1 MLKLLQRKR
10 QREVVIVTDL
20 NQATEP
26 CRGSTWTGME
36 KMRAANRT
44 RPAAA
49 ASQTFHYPLV
59 KEYTLK
65 SYLGCYYKVRPI
77 PELRDIG
84 RSDEPTHDVL
94 KE

>member
-10 QREVVIVTDL
+10 RGGGDRDGPQPGNRALPGQHVDWNGKNASCKPNKTSRSSFPDL
-20 NQATEP
+20 
-26 CRGSTWTGME
+26 
-36 KMRAANRT
+36 
-44 RPAAA
+44 
-49 ASQTFHYPLV
+49 PLSLS
-59 KEYTLK
+59 EGIHIK